1 MHVLVGES
9 IRNDSIVGLTN
20 DGNKEVEENDES
32 HEEIEEPDEPNEVNY
47 YQRIVEW

>member
-9 IRNDSIVGLTN
+9 IGYYSIVGLAN

-47 YQRIVEW
+47 Y